1 MRNLKKGSRGN
12 DVRELQRKLNNK
24 KYNAGKADGIFGD
37 KTHWA
42 VVNFQCKNGL
52 KLDGIAGKST
62 QKKLGMGREKGNN
75 QTRELQRTLNQIGIN
90 VGKADGLMGKKTRNG
105 IREFQRTF
113 GLKADGI
120 AGKNTWNVLNKA
132 KKVTHFKVREFK
144 CKHCGKIK
152 LDIDLLVK
160 LEELR
165 KKTGPL
171 VVNSG
176 YRCPAHNRN
185 VGGAKNSQHVKGTA
199 ADIRATK
206 MSANNV
212 YNHANRIFN
221 RGGVG
226 KYRNFTHVDTRGFR
240 ARW

>member
-1 MRNLKKGSRGN
+1 MRLLKNGSRGN
-12 DVRELQRKLNNK
+12 DVRELQRRLNQK
-24 KYNAGKADGIFGD
+24 GCNAGNVDGIFG
-37 KTHWA
+37 KRTNKA
-42 VVNFQCKNGL
+42 VRNFQRKNGL
-52 KLDGIAGKST
+52 AVDGIVGKNT
-62 QKKLGMGREKGNN
+62 RNKLGLNKSGNGN
-75 QTRELQRTLNQIGIN
+75 IKELQKIINQLGIN
-90 VGKADGLMGKKTRNG
+90 VGKIDGLMGKNTRNG

-113 GLKADGI
+113 GLAVDGI
-120 AGKNTWNVLNKA
+120 AGKNTWNVLKKA
-132 KKVTHFKVREFK
+132 KKVKHFKVREFR
-144 CKHCGKIK
+144 CKHCGKVR

-160 LEELR
+160 LEDLR
-165 KKTGPL
+165 RKTGPL
-171 VVNSG
+171 IINSG
-176 YRCPAHNRN
+176 YRCPAHNKR
-185 VGGAKNSQHVKGTA
+185 VGGVKNSQHVKGTA